1 MARIKLQIPE
11 AKLAS
16 ISIPVRITDVN
27 YGNHVGNDSLVAMLH
42 EARVQWLG
50 SLQFTELDAGGT
62 GLIMS
67 DLAVEYL
74 NESFYGDLLIISL
87 YAGEITSAGF
97 EIYYLVE
104 TNRNEQTKIIARA
117 KTGMVCFN
125 YSARKVAALPQQLR
139 DALRGSTGLP

>member
-1 MARIKLQIPE
+1 MARIKLQVPE
-11 AKLAS
+11 KKLAS
-16 ISIPVRITDVN
+16 ITIPVRITDIN
-27 YGNHVGNDSLVAMLH
+27 YGNHVGNDSLVAMMH
-42 EARVQWLG
+42 EARVQWLN

-74 NESFYGDLLIISL
+74 NESFYGDLLCISL
-87 YAGEITSAGF
+87 FAGEITSAGF

-125 YSARKVAALPQQLR
+125 YSARKVAALPQMLKESLQ
-139 DALRGSTGLP
+139 GNTGLQ

>member
-11 AKLAS
+11 NKLAS

-42 EARVQWLG
+42 EARVQWLN

-74 NESFYGDLLIISL
+74 NESFYGDLLCISL
-87 YAGEITSAGF
+87 FAGEITSAGF

-125 YSARKVAALPQQLR
+125 YSARKVAALPQMLKDSLQ
-139 DALRGSTGLP
+139 GNTGLQ